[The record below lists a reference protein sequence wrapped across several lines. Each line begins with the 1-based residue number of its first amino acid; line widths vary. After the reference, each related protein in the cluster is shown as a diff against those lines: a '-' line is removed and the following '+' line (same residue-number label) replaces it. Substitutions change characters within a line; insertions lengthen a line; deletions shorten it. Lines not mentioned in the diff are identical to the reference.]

1 LTFLHA
7 PHPKNTKIKRMQI
20 HLNVGG
26 NIHVTTGSTLGKVE
40 YFRKLIEGASEGE
53 SIFVDRD
60 GTHFRYILNWIR
72 GSDVL
77 PESLEVLRE
86 LCVETD
92 FYMLDDMK
100 RMLNFK
106 IEHSQTVVEALTHLS
121 TVIQQKT
128 T

>member
-1 LTFLHA
+1 
-7 PHPKNTKIKRMQI
+7 MQI

-26 NIHVTTGSTLGKVE
+26 NIHVTTASTLGKVE

-92 FYMLDDMK
+92 FYMLHDMK